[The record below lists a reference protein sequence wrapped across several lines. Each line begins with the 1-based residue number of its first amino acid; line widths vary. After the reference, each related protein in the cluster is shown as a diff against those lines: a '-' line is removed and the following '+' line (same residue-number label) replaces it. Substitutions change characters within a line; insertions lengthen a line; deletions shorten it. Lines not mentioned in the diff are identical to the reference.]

1 MNLDSINRVHFI
13 GIGGIG
19 MSALAKFF
27 LYKGVV
33 VSGYDR
39 SKTEIT
45 LALSDLGSQII
56 YDDEISLIQ
65 NVESVDLVVYTP
77 AISSD
82 NIQLNHFTKTDIPIH
97 KRAYVL
103 GEITKSYQTLAVAG
117 THGKTTTSSI
127 VAHLLQQNNCGG
139 VSFLGGICT
148 NYNSNIL
155 LQEGKN
161 AVVEADEYDRSFL
174 HLHPSAIIL
183 TSMDPDHL
191 DIYGDEASVIEGFK
205 LFVDLLKN
213 KDGLYVQEDLKNQ
226 FPNALTYGY
235 QTTST
240 LFVYDVR
247 LKDGCYLFNMNYKG
261 VAYEN
266 FEFHLPGR
274 HNLLNAAGAILSC
287 LEWGVSF
294 EKLKSAL
301 ASFKGVKRRFDIHHN
316 DGQRVYVDDYAHHPN
331 EIKVLYEGL
340 REFYPEHKLIGVFQ
354 PHLYSRTRDFLLE
367 FQTVLSEFDTL
378 FVMPI
383 YPARELPIE
392 GINAEALL
400 EGIEM
405 DKKSLLVSEDDLYMA
420 LKQEEKFVVS
430 TIGAGD
436 IDRLIHPLKS
446 FLSEVS

>member
-1 MNLDSINRVHFI
+1 MNLESINRVHFI

-56 YDDEISLIQ
+56 YDDEISLIKDI
-65 NVESVDLVVYTP
+65 ESVDLVVYTP

-82 NIQLNHFTKTDIPIH
+82 NIQLNHFTKTDTPIH
-97 KRAYVL
+97 KRAYIL
-103 GEITKSYQTLAVAG
+103 GEITRSYQTLAVAG

-183 TSMDPDHL
+183 TTMDPDHL

-240 LFVYDVR
+240 LFVSDVR
-247 LKDGCYLFNMNYKG
+247 LKDGCYLFNVNYKG

-294 EKLKSAL
+294 EKLKIAL

-331 EIKVLYEGL
+331 EIKVLCEGL
-340 REFYPEHKLIGVFQ
+340 REFYPKHKLIGVFQ

-436 IDRLIHPLKS
+436 IDRLINPLKS

>member
-1 MNLDSINRVHFI
+1 MNLDRINRVHFI

-56 YDDEISLIQ
+56 YDDEISLIK
-65 NVESVDLVVYTP
+65 NIESVDLVVYTP
-77 AISSD
+77 AISSN
-82 NIQLNHFTKTDIPIH
+82 NIQLNYFTKTDIPIH

-155 LQEGKN
+155 LQEGQN

-247 LKDGCYLFNMNYKG
+247 LKDGCYLFNVNYKG

-301 ASFKGVKRRFDIHHN
+301 ANFKGVKRRFDIHHN

>member
-1 MNLDSINRVHFI
+1 MNLEGINRVHFI

-183 TSMDPDHL
+183 TSIDPDHL

-240 LFVYDVR
+240 LFVSDVR
-247 LKDGCYLFNMNYKG
+247 LKDGCYLFNVNYRG
-261 VAYEN
+261 VVYEN

-301 ASFKGVKRRFDIHHN
+301 ANFKGVKRRFDIHHN

-354 PHLYSRTRDFLLE
+354 PHLYSRTRDFLLQ

-405 DKKSLLVSEDDLYMA
+405 NGKSLLVKEEDLYMA

>member
-1 MNLDSINRVHFI
+1 MNLDRINRVHFI

-56 YDDEISLIQ
+56 YDDEISLIK
-65 NVESVDLVVYTP
+65 NIESVDLVVYTP
-77 AISSD
+77 AISSN
-82 NIQLNHFTKTDIPIH
+82 NIQLNYFTKTDIPIH

-127 VAHLLQQNNCGG
+127 VAHLLQQNNHGG

-155 LQEGKN
+155 LQEGQN

-247 LKDGCYLFNMNYKG
+247 LKDGCYLFNVNYKG
-261 VAYEN
+261 VVYEN

-301 ASFKGVKRRFDIHHN
+301 ANFKGVKRRFDIHHN
-316 DGQRVYVDDYAHHPN
+316 DGQKVYVDDYAHHPN